1 MLLGSAWWSM
11 LLFTKN
17 KDAYQAK
24 AELLETKQEVI
35 HLLLS
40 QRPEMQA
47 TLQSRHVE
55 LEGLKT
61 ALKKSYK
68 GQEWMILGEG
78 LFLTIFLFFGIYLV
92 DQGYRKEVAAAKQ
105 RRNFLLSITHEL
117 KSPLASIQLILETF
131 IKRNLEGESVK
142 TFSKNALKET
152 HRLHNLVND
161 LLLSA
166 KLEETYQ
173 PHFEELNL
181 SFLVHELVTEMQEKY
196 PESSFSL
203 EEEEGLPMIDADIAG
218 INSVLS
224 NLLENAI
231 KYSKDVI
238 KVTVC
243 IKQSNKHLSV
253 EIADQGIGIPDKEK
267 KHVFEKFYRVGSE
280 DTRTTKGTGL
290 GLFIV
295 KQIMKAH
302 KGHIHILDNQPKGTI
317 MRLCFPLENAHS

>member
-1 MLLGSAWWSM
+1 
-11 LLFTKN
+11 
-17 KDAYQAK
+17 
-24 AELLETKQEVI
+24 
-35 HLLLS
+35 
-40 QRPEMQA
+40 MQA
-47 TLQSRHVE
+47 TLQSRHAE
-55 LEGLKT
+55 LEGLKS
-61 ALKKSYK
+61 ALKEDYK

-92 DQGYRKEVAAAKQ
+92 DQGYRREVAAAKQ

-142 TFSKNALKET
+142 IFSKNALKET

-166 KLEETYQ
+166 RLEETYQ
-173 PHFEELNL
+173 PHFEELDL
-181 SFLVHELVTEMQEKY
+181 SFLIHELITEMQEKY
-196 PESSFSL
+196 PESNFSL
-203 EEEEGLPMIDADIAG
+203 EEEDNLPTIQADRSGL
-218 INSVLS
+218 NSVLS

-231 KYSKDVI
+231 KYSKDVTN
-238 KVTVC
+238 VNVH
-243 IKQSNKHLSV
+243 IKQNNKHLSV

-267 KHVFEKFYRVGSE
+267 KYVFEKFYRVGSE

-302 KGHIHILDNQPKGTI
+302 KGNIHILDNQPKGTI
-317 MRLCFPLENAHS
+317 MRLCFPLGEVKR